1 MVVTRVIASNQAL
14 LKVFFGSNDRLSLG
28 RGSRSASQSEQILT
42 GSTING
48 SISNIFLLVIVNIM
62 AYKACNAIIV
72 QSDAEL
78 SAAEAH
84 GMATGMLCVN
94 EQTESASWLAE
105 LLHNS
110 HSVID
115 ENKYML
121 VRLFEETRR
130 LLASDEFEFD
140 LFLPEDDAS
149 LVEQVE
155 ALKSW
160 CRGVLFGVGS
170 GTSASNWPKN
180 AREILKDI
188 AEFTKL
194 DDYAEGEEDERAFM
208 EITEYLRSAVLLLRD
223 ELGNSSGEPK

>member
-1 MVVTRVIASNQAL
+1 
-14 LKVFFGSNDRLSLG
+14 
-28 RGSRSASQSEQILT
+28 
-42 GSTING
+42 
-48 SISNIFLLVIVNIM
+48 M
-62 AYKACNAIIV
+62 AYNACNAIIE
-72 QSDAEL
+72 QIDAEF

-94 EQTESASWLAE
+94 EQTESTSWLAE

-110 HSVID
+110 SSVID
-115 ENKYML
+115 ENKNML

-149 LVEQVE
+149 LIEQVE
-155 ALKSW
+155 ALKNW
-160 CRGVLFGVGS
+160 CRGFLFGVGS
-170 GTSASNWPKN
+170 STVVSNWPKDV
-180 AREILKDI
+180 REILNDI

-194 DDYAEGEEDERAFM
+194 DANVEGEEDERAFV

-223 ELGNSSGEPK
+223 ELDNSSGDIAAWR

>member
-1 MVVTRVIASNQAL
+1 
-14 LKVFFGSNDRLSLG
+14 
-28 RGSRSASQSEQILT
+28 
-42 GSTING
+42 
-48 SISNIFLLVIVNIM
+48 M
-62 AYKACNAIIV
+62 AYKKCNAIIV

-94 EQTESASWLAE
+94 EQTESAAWLAE

-110 HSVID
+110 NSVID
-115 ENKYML
+115 ENKNIL
-121 VRLFEETRR
+121 VRLFGETRH

-140 LFLPEDDAS
+140 LFLPEDDTS
-149 LVEQVE
+149 LIERVD

-160 CRGVLFGVGS
+160 CRGFLFGVGS
-170 GTSASNWPKN
+170 GATASNWPKE

-194 DDYAEGEEDERAFM
+194 DANAEGEEDERALV

-223 ELGNSSGEPK
+223 ELGESSGEIDARW

>member
-1 MVVTRVIASNQAL
+1 
-14 LKVFFGSNDRLSLG
+14 
-28 RGSRSASQSEQILT
+28 
-42 GSTING
+42 
-48 SISNIFLLVIVNIM
+48 M
-62 AYKACNAIIV
+62 AYNACNAIIV

-94 EQTESASWLAE
+94 EETESACWLAE

-110 HSVID
+110 NSELD
-115 ENKYML
+115 ENEYVL

-130 LLASDEFEFD
+130 LLGSDEFEFD

-149 LVEQVE
+149 LIEQVE
-155 ALKSW
+155 ALRNW
-160 CRGVLFGVGS
+160 CRGFLLGVSSRG
-170 GTSASNWPKN
+170 SASNWPKE

-194 DDYAEGEEDERAFM
+194 DANAKGEEDEHAFM

-223 ELGNSSGEPK
+223 ELGNSSEDSNELWQE

>member
-1 MVVTRVIASNQAL
+1 
-14 LKVFFGSNDRLSLG
+14 
-28 RGSRSASQSEQILT
+28 
-42 GSTING
+42 
-48 SISNIFLLVIVNIM
+48 M

-94 EQTESASWLAE
+94 EQAECADWLAE
-105 LLHNS
+105 LLQNAAP
-110 HSVID
+110 VID
-115 ENKYML
+115 ADKNVL

-149 LVEQVE
+149 LSEQVD
-155 ALKSW
+155 ALIGW
-160 CRGVLFGVGS
+160 CRGFLFGVGS
-170 GTSASNWPKN
+170 GASASNWPKEV
-180 AREILKDI
+180 REILKDI
-188 AEFTKL
+188 TEFTKL
-194 DDYAEGEEDERAFM
+194 DVNAEGEEDERALA

-223 ELGNSSGEPK
+223 ELGESRDEMVD

>member
-1 MVVTRVIASNQAL
+1 
-14 LKVFFGSNDRLSLG
+14 
-28 RGSRSASQSEQILT
+28 
-42 GSTING
+42 
-48 SISNIFLLVIVNIM
+48 M
-62 AYKACNAIIV
+62 AYKTCNAIIV

-94 EQTESASWLAE
+94 EQTESAAWLAE
-105 LLHNS
+105 LLHDSN
-110 HSVID
+110 SVID
-115 ENKYML
+115 ENKNIL
-121 VRLFEETRR
+121 VRLFEETRH

-140 LFLPEDDAS
+140 LFLPEDDTS
-149 LVEQVE
+149 LIERVD

-160 CRGVLFGVGS
+160 CRGFLFGVGS
-170 GTSASNWPKN
+170 GATASNWPKE

-194 DDYAEGEEDERAFM
+194 DANAEGEEDERALV

-223 ELGNSSGEPK
+223 ELGESSGEIDAQW

>member
-1 MVVTRVIASNQAL
+1 
-14 LKVFFGSNDRLSLG
+14 
-28 RGSRSASQSEQILT
+28 
-42 GSTING
+42 
-48 SISNIFLLVIVNIM
+48 M
-62 AYKACNAIIV
+62 AYNACNAIIV

-94 EQTESASWLAE
+94 VQTESASWLAE

-110 HSVID
+110 NSALD
-115 ENKYML
+115 ENEYVL

-130 LLASDEFEFD
+130 LLESDEFEFD

-149 LVEQVE
+149 LIEQVE
-155 ALKSW
+155 ALRNW
-160 CRGVLFGVGS
+160 CRGFLLGVSS
-170 GTSASNWPKN
+170 GGSASNWSKE

-194 DDYAEGEEDERAFM
+194 DANANGEEDEQAFV

-223 ELGNSSGEPK
+223 ELSDSSDESIELWQA